1 VLLLDTHVWIWTVEG
16 DDKRLGRR
24 SRLLLTSSEAGGA
37 IRVSPISVF
46 EIVALHTLGRLRLTR
61 TPERWVAEALDSAGI
76 RLGELSLDVVV
87 DAGHIPREALADP
100 IDRLL
105 VATARQLDAV
115 LMTADTRIL
124 AYASSQRNVRVHDAR
139 R

>member
-1 VLLLDTHVWIWTVEG
+1 MLLLDTHVWIWTVEG

-24 SRLLLTSSEAGGA
+24 SRSLLASFEARGA
-37 IRVSPISVF
+37 IRVSPMSVF

-61 TPERWVAEALDSAGI
+61 TPERWIADALDAGGI
-76 RLGELSLDVVV
+76 RIGELSRDVVM

-105 VATARQLDAV
+105 VATARQLDAA

-124 AYASSQRNVRVHDAR
+124 EYASSQRNVRVHDAR